1 MNFELFNNIF
11 AFLFY
16 FHLILPTFNL
26 ELSLLKQGY
35 KYIAGVDE
43 AGRGAWA
50 GPIVGAAVIL
60 PVDFNLRGWPVRDS
74 KTLSAKKRQE
84 LFKIITQK
92 ALSWQTCAVSN
103 NEIDRFGLSW
113 ANAKVLIE
121 SAEHLSIKP
130 DYLLIDAAP
139 LKIKT
144 AITYRP
150 VTRGDRDVASI
161 AAASIVAKFT
171 RDKLMIKLAQEFSDY
186 GFDRHKGYG
195 TKLHQLQLKKFG
207 ICRIHRKSY
216 KPIKKLLC

>member
-1 MNFELFNNIF
+1 MFSSK
-11 AFLFY
+11 
-16 FHLILPTFNL
+16 PTFNL

-35 KYIAGVDE
+35 QYIAGVDE

-60 PVDFNLRGWPVRDS
+60 PLDFNLRGWPVRDS
-74 KTLSAKKRQE
+74 KTLSALKRQE

-92 ALSWQTCAVSN
+92 ALSWQTCVAAN
-103 NEIDRFGLSW
+103 EEIDRFGISW

-121 SAEHLSIKP
+121 SAERLSIKS

-150 VTRGDRDVASI
+150 ITRGDRDIASI
-161 AAASIVAKFT
+161 AAASIVAKCT
-171 RDKLMIKLAQEFSDY
+171 RDRLMIKLAQDFPHY

-195 TKLHQLQLKKFG
+195 TKFHQAQLKKFG
-207 ICRIHRKSY
+207 ICRIHRRSY
-216 KPIKKLLC
+216 KPIKKLLAS